1 MEHQSSLSHDGSASH
16 IDEGAAQEACMAYDI
31 TIRSKVSRALR
42 ANNEQWSGIS
52 WARKLALVQ
61 AEAALNPKPQPS
73 LSASFALVDEAAL
86 ARCSPLALFALQ
98 QRIIRSPDS
107 DTC

>member
-1 MEHQSSLSHDGSASH
+1 
-16 IDEGAAQEACMAYDI
+16 MAYDI
-31 TIRSKVSRALR
+31 SIRAKVSRALR
-42 ANNEQWSGIS
+42 ANNEQWSGTS

-61 AEAALNPKPQPS
+61 AEAVSPPTPELPP
-73 LSASFALVDEAAL
+73 DEAAM

>member
-1 MEHQSSLSHDGSASH
+1 
-16 IDEGAAQEACMAYDI
+16 MAYDI
-31 TIRSKVSRALR
+31 TIRAKVSRALR
-42 ANNEQWSGIS
+42 ANNEQWSGTS
-52 WARKLALVQ
+52 WARRLALVQ
-61 AEAALNPKPQPS
+61 AEAVSQ
-73 LSASFALVDEAAL
+73 SASFEAAL

>member
-1 MEHQSSLSHDGSASH
+1 MEHQSSPSRDGSASH

-42 ANNEQWSGIS
+42 ANNAQWSGTS
-52 WARKLALVQ
+52 WARRLALVQ
-61 AEAALNPKPQPS
+61 AEAVS
-73 LSASFALVDEAAL
+73 LPTPELPNEAAL

-98 QRIIRSPDS
+98 QRIIRIPGF
-107 DTC
+107 

>member
-1 MEHQSSLSHDGSASH
+1 MEHQSSPSRDGSASH
-16 IDEGAAQEACMAYDI
+16 IDEAAAQEACMAYDI

-42 ANNEQWSGIS
+42 ANNEQWTGTS
-52 WARKLALVQ
+52 WARRLALVQ
-61 AEAALNPKPQPS
+61 AEAALI
-73 LSASFALVDEAAL
+73 ALADEAAL

>member
-1 MEHQSSLSHDGSASH
+1 MEHQSSPSRDGSASH
-16 IDEGAAQEACMAYDI
+16 IDEAAAQEACMAYDI

-42 ANNEQWSGIS
+42 ANNEQWSGTS
-52 WARKLALVQ
+52 WARRLALVQ
-61 AEAALNPKPQPS
+61 AEAAAQP
-73 LSASFALVDEAAL
+73 ASFEAKKEKKAL

-98 QRIIRSPDS
+98 QRIIQSPDS

>member
-1 MEHQSSLSHDGSASH
+1 
-16 IDEGAAQEACMAYDI
+16 MAYDI
-31 TIRSKVSRALR
+31 TIRSKVSRAMR
-42 ANNEQWSGIS
+42 ANNEQWSGTS
-52 WARKLALVQ
+52 WARRFALVQ
-61 AEAALNPKPQPS
+61 AEAA
-73 LSASFALVDEAAL
+73 SFEAKKEKKAL

>member
-1 MEHQSSLSHDGSASH
+1 
-16 IDEGAAQEACMAYDI
+16 MAYDI
-31 TIRSKVSRALR
+31 SIRAKVSRALR
-42 ANNEQWSGIS
+42 ANNEQWSGTS
-52 WARKLALVQ
+52 WARRLALVQ
-61 AEAALNPKPQPS
+61 AEAA
-73 LSASFALVDEAAL
+73 SFEANKETKAL

>member
-1 MEHQSSLSHDGSASH
+1 MAFPAS
-16 IDEGAAQEACMAYDI
+16 
-31 TIRSKVSRALR
+31 IRAKVSCALQ
-42 ANNEQWSGIS
+42 ANNEQWSGTS

-61 AEAALNPKPQPS
+61 AEALS
-73 LSASFALVDEAAL
+73 LSASFEAAL

>member
-1 MEHQSSLSHDGSASH
+1 MEHQSSPSRDGSAAH
-16 IDEGAAQEACMAYDI
+16 IDEGAAEKACMAYDI
-31 TIRSKVSRALR
+31 TIRSKVSRAMQ
-42 ANNEQWSGIS
+42 ANNEQWSGTS
-52 WARKLALVQ
+52 WARRFALVQ
-61 AEAALNPKPQPS
+61 AEAA
-73 LSASFALVDEAAL
+73 SFEAKKEAAL